1 MGRFNHGS
9 GSGGGNGP
17 RVITNPIW
25 VVDEVFETITLID
38 EDGNAAVDSDGA
50 VVVLEDTRTRNIGV
64 VDTNGVALVL
74 VRKF

>member
-25 VVDEVFETITLID
+25 VVDD
-38 EDGNAAVDSDGA
+38 EMN
-50 VVVLEDTRTRNIGV
+50 GV
-64 VDTNGVALVL
+64 VDTNGNALVL
-74 VRKF
+74 VRSF